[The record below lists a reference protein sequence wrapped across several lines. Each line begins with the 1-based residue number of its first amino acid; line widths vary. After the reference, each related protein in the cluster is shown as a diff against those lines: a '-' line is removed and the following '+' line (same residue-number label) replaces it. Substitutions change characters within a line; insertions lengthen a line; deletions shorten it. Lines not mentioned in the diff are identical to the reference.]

1 MDYDSFSHG
10 QIKSKLWLCEKLEPY
25 LPNGCT
31 IQILGSWYNVL
42 GFMLSVRN
50 PDKYKLIQGI
60 DISIEAVNIANK
72 INNYWTMDNSIQ
84 NVNNDANNL
93 SYIPDSIVIN
103 CSPEHFENT
112 QWFDNIPSGTTVCI
126 QSSSMTDK
134 EYPWY
139 IKQPTPNMHSFLEK
153 YPLTVIHYND
163 TLDIK
168 YDDWGYSRYMIIG
181 VK

>member
-10 QIKSKLWLCEKLEPY
+10 QIKSKLWLCEKLEPH
-25 LPNGCT
+25 LPNGCV
-31 IQILGSWYNVL
+31 IQILGCWYNIL

-50 PDKYKLIQGI
+50 PDKYRLIQGSDI
-60 DISIEAVNIANK
+60 DTVAIDVANH
-72 INNYWTMDNSIQ
+72 INNAWTIDNSIQ
-84 NVNNDANNL
+84 NITMDSNTL

-112 QWFDNIPSGTTVCI
+112 EWFDNIPEGTTVCI
-126 QSSSMTDK
+126 QSSNMTDI
-134 EYPWY
+134 EHPWY
-139 IKQPTPNMHSFLEK
+139 IRQPTPTMYHFLEK

-181 VK
+181 IK